1 MINRNDKI
9 EIEFLDHVAIRV
21 VDVDASSK
29 WYENVLGLK
38 RYQLFEWGDFPIFLL
53 SGKSGI
59 ALFPANTTDTK
70 LNPNSKNV
78 KIDHFAFNV
87 TNENF
92 EKAKNKYIELNLEFN
107 VQDHHYFDSI
117 YTKDLDGHTVELT
130 TIKANKQEFYKLEAT
145 PPMANIYKIP
155 Y

>member
-1 MINRNDKI
+1 MTDKEHKI
-9 EIEFLDHVAIRV
+9 EIDFLDHVAIRV
-21 VDVDASSK
+21 ADMEASAL
-29 WYENVLGLK
+29 WYEKVLGLK
-38 RYQLFEWGDFPIFLL
+38 RYKLPRWGDFPIFLL

-70 LNPNSKNV
+70 LEATSRNV

-92 EKAKNKYIELNLEFN
+92 EIAKKRYVELNLEFN
-107 VQDHHYFDSI
+107 IQDHHYFDSI

-130 TIKANKQEFYKLEAT
+130 TIKVNEDVFYK
-145 PPMANIYKIP
+145 
-155 Y
+155 